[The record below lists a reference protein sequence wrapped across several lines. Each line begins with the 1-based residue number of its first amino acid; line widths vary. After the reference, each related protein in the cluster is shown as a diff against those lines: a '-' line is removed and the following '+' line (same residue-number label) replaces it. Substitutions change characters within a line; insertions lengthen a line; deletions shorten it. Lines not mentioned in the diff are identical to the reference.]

1 MRTGGTGSRRVFQA
15 LSLAVAAA
23 TLSAQL
29 AAVDHLGLVRH
40 GTCEHGEA
48 VDLPASAGGAPVAL
62 AASGHLQAAADP
74 ASLHGHD
81 HCALSAY
88 HRARSVDGGID
99 RPAVPGP
106 TVAVADPGPP
116 RCALPARLDLVL
128 LAPKTS
134 PPG

>member
-1 MRTGGTGSRRVFQA
+1 MFRTLA
-15 LSLAVAAA
+15 LAVAAA

-29 AAVDHLGLVRH
+29 AAVDHLGLVEH

-48 VDLPASAGGAPVAL
+48 VDLPAGVGGAPVAL
-62 AASGHLQAAADP
+62 TASGHVRAAAGP

-88 HRARSVDGGID
+88 HRARSIDGRVD
-99 RPAVPGP
+99 RPELPGP
-106 TVAVADPGPP
+106 APAVAHADPP
-116 RCALPARLDLVL
+116 RSSLPSRLDLVL